1 MYPEMTVISAHMAAL
16 GLTLNQQKANK
27 YALFCCFRAWRKR
40 VGVEPTIRP
49 AKDRI
54 TGFEGRE
61 SHRTLF
67 ASGNSIVERCE
78 ESQGN
83 VRSAGTQWQQLAG
96 CGSEQRRGRRAQ
108 GWCRLRNRDAW

>member
-54 TGFEGRE
+54 AGFEGRE
-61 SHRTLF
+61 RHRTFF
-67 ASGNSIVERCE
+67 ASANSIVSGLQTLKERQARWEVSVAACC
-78 ESQGN
+78 
-83 VRSAGTQWQQLAG
+83 VRIKAATRSYSAGAVQT
-96 CGSEQRRGRRAQ
+96 S
-108 GWCRLRNRDAW
+108 